1 METIVVVL
9 TAGISNNEIVS
20 LLHCFP
26 STFKSIGDNST
37 VFKKFSKVLFRNIV
51 SEANRCNSKFKCWTT
66 IHTKYNFELEN
77 SNETFFGFF
86 LTLWDVLKA
95 SATFQTDLQKCH
107 LGGFLKVGKRGKSGS
122 FCGLSEK
129 RGDEVFFSCSSL
141 QHLLPLNIISSS
153 SLSVVYN
160 VVDFKASRKLSY
172 SASFA
177 FHNEETCGARRIS
190 TPQGKGFQATY
201 LTLESLQF
209 WWLTDFE
216 AKILA
221 IDESPRRKMLKGNE
235 QKPSFFAKE
244 WRLPRELQRRVSL
257 LSKD

>member
-1 METIVVVL
+1 MSQFHL
-9 TAGISNNEIVS
+9 AWKSN
-20 LLHCFP
+20 
-26 STFKSIGDNST
+26 G
-37 VFKKFSKVLFRNIV
+37 
-51 SEANRCNSKFKCWTT
+51 
-66 IHTKYNFELEN
+66 
-77 SNETFFGFF
+77 TFFGLFP
-86 LTLWDVLKA
+86 TLWNVLKA

-122 FCGLSEK
+122 FCGLCEK
-129 RGDEVFFSCSSL
+129 RGDEVLFSCVSL

-160 VVDFKASRKLSY
+160 VADFKASRKLSY

-190 TPQGKGFQATY
+190 TPQGKGFQTTY

-209 WWLTDFE
+209 WCLTDLVE
-216 AKILA
+216 KILV

-235 QKPSFFAKE
+235 QKPSFFCKRMKSPKGTTE
-244 WRLPRELQRRVSL
+244 TSKSL